1 MESFFFRPDLYMG
14 DAIFQVPEIYNVF
27 RRRLVA
33 VRLASSG
40 DNRHSAVS
48 IDKQTKQVRKQTKR
62 VRNQTQ
68 NIDLLL
74 NGSKTPV
81 KLAGGVP
88 NE

>member
-1 MESFFFRPDLYMG
+1 MG

-40 DNRHSAVS
+40 DNRHPAVS

-68 NIDLLL
+68 NIDLVL
-74 NGSKTPV
+74 NGSEKPV